1 MLKFIDLSLNHMF
14 VPRQHGVWKL
24 SVVKHKVPF
33 RPITLGRVIEEIHRY
48 KGDTDWY
55 CIWSNRSTWPRVLD
69 LVSCGY
75 LWSYLLIVNLDIIS
89 VIIGHLIICRGLLD
103 DDNSV
108 DCLIQLSGLFFN
120 LIHLYMVYFQLI
132 LDVFNLFSRYYF
144 FFWVDWFSNWH

>member
-55 CIWSNRSTWPRVLD
+55 CIWSNRSTWPRVSD

-108 DCLIQLSGLFFN
+108 DCLIQLSGLFFYIWSIFN
-120 LIHLYMVYFQLI
+120 WYLTCLIYFPDI
-132 LDVFNLFSRYYF
+132 IFSF
-144 FFWVDWFSNWH
+144 E

>member
-48 KGDTDWY
+48 KGDTNWY
-55 CIWSNRSTWPRVLD
+55 CIWSNRSTWPRVSD

-108 DCLIQLSGLFFN
+108 YCLIQLSGLFFN
-120 LIHLYMVYFQLI
+120 LIHLYIVYFQYYWYLTCSI
-132 LDVFNLFSRYYF
+132 YFPDIIFSF
-144 FFWVDWFSNWH
+144 E